1 MTVNPANA
9 LTERSRR
16 ARSRS
21 ADWGPRL
28 RSALTTTASVVA
40 VGLVLLAGWQV
51 SYDRELMS
59 NLILP
64 SPAQTW
70 EAFQAGVIESDLYWP
85 HIWATTLATLLA
97 VAIGVGIGVAAGAL
111 FAFVPLARRA
121 LYPYVLVALSFP
133 KIAVAPLFV
142 LWFGYGMSSKVA
154 VGVSIAFFP
163 VLANTAAGLREVNRD
178 EIELFDANRATPWQ
192 QFRLLRVP
200 RALAFILP
208 SLDLAIVG
216 ALLGVIAG
224 EFVASGE
231 GLGFLVLLFSQNGD
245 APGVFAVLF
254 CMAIVGLAMKG
265 LAVAL
270 VQLGP
275 KNITPN

>member
-1 MTVNPANA
+1 MSTKTV
-9 LTERSRR
+9 
-16 ARSRS
+16 
-21 ADWGPRL
+21 
-28 RSALTTTASVVA
+28 SALTDGASKRSGRSSRSVQRLQSAAVTTVA
-40 VGLVLLAGWQV
+40 VTIVGVLLVMSWQWT
-51 SYDRELMS
+51 YDRELMS
-59 NLILP
+59 NIVLP
-64 SPAQTW
+64 SPMQTW
-70 EAFQAGVIESDLYWP
+70 DAFRAGVLESDLYWP
-85 HIWATTLATLLA
+85 HIWATTLATLIA
-97 VAIGVGIGVAAGAL
+97 VAIGLGIGVAAGAL
-111 FAFVPLARRA
+111 FAFVPLARRT
-121 LYPYVLVALSFP
+121 LYPFVLIGLSFP

-154 VGVSIAFFP
+154 VGASIAFFP

-178 EIELFDANRATPWQ
+178 EIELFESNRATVWQ

-231 GLGFLVLLFSQNGD
+231 GLGFLVLQFSQMGD
-245 APGVFAVLF
+245 APGVFAALF
-254 CMAIVGLAMKG
+254 CMAIIGLLMKA

-275 KNITPN
+275 KNVTPN